1 MKKLLIYLL
10 ILLAIILGLLKLFF
24 DPIAKS
30 LIEKNLSRDTG
41 RLVLVESIET
51 NFLKG
56 SIKVNNL
63 EVKNDK
69 IFSRENLIL
78 IPLINA
84 KLKMFKLFSGV
95 INFENISIQNPTV
108 YYDVIIK
115 NGKMVDSF
123 YLVENLSKNNSNNQL
138 SEQPTQ
144 SQPTQSQATQSQ
156 PTQSQATKTSVKNI
170 PANKGPQIDF
180 VIDTLSIPKINIS
193 VLAKDFQFAKNIS
206 LDTMTFQNVGNTHN
220 SNHYKDVMAMI
231 VMNMAVK
238 INNEVITSNLKKKF
252 ETKLKNFLGSEKLK
266 SIIGS
271 DSEKII
277 KKLENLF
284 K

>member
-10 ILLAIILGLLKLFF
+10 ILLAIVLGLLKLFF

-41 RLVLVESIET
+41 RLVFVESIET

-56 SIKVNNL
+56 SVRVNNL

-69 IFSRENLIL
+69 IFSRENLIV
-78 IPLINA
+78 IPLIDA
-84 KLKMFKLFSGV
+84 KLKMLKLFSGV
-95 INFENISIQNPTV
+95 INFENISMQNPTV
-108 YYDVIIK
+108 NYDVIMK
-115 NGKMVDSF
+115 NGKMIDSF
-123 YLVENLSKNNSNNQL
+123 YLVESLSQKNSSNQL
-138 SEQPTQ
+138 SAQF
-144 SQPTQSQATQSQ
+144 QAAKAS
-156 PTQSQATKTSVKNI
+156 TKNTT
-170 PANKGPQIDF
+170 ANKGPQIDF

-220 SNHYKDVMAMI
+220 SNHYKDVMATI

-238 INNEVITSNLKKKF
+238 INNEVIAGNLKKKF

>member
-41 RLVLVESIET
+41 RLVLVDSIET

-108 YYDVIIK
+108 NYDVIIK

-144 SQPTQSQATQSQ
+144 SQ
-156 PTQSQATKTSVKNI
+156 ATKTSAKNI

>member
-10 ILLAIILGLLKLFF
+10 ILLAIVLGLLKLFF

-30 LIEKNLSRDTG
+30 LIEKNLSKDTG
-41 RLVLVESIET
+41 RLVFVESIET

-56 SIKVNNL
+56 SVRVNNL

-69 IFSRENLIL
+69 IFSRENLIA
-78 IPLINA
+78 IPLIDA
-84 KLKMFKLFSGV
+84 KLKMLKLFSGV
-95 INFENISIQNPTV
+95 INFENISMQNPTV
-108 YYDVIIK
+108 NYDVIIK
-115 NGKMVDSF
+115 NGKMIDSF
-123 YLVENLSKNNSNNQL
+123 YLVESLSQKNSSNQL
-138 SEQPTQ
+138 SA
-144 SQPTQSQATQSQ
+144 QSQAAKES
-156 PTQSQATKTSVKNI
+156 TKNTT
-170 PANKGPQIDF
+170 ANKEPQIDF

-193 VLAKDFQFAKNIS
+193 VLAKDLQFAKNIS

-238 INNEVITSNLKKKF
+238 INNEVITGNLKKKF
-252 ETKLKNFLGSEKLK
+252 ETKLKNFLGSKKLK

>member
-10 ILLAIILGLLKLFF
+10 ILLAIVLGLLKLFF

-41 RLVLVESIET
+41 RLVFVESIET

-56 SIKVNNL
+56 SVRVNNL

-69 IFSRENLIL
+69 IFSRKNLIV
-78 IPLINA
+78 IPLIDA
-84 KLKMFKLFSGV
+84 KLKMLKLFSGV
-95 INFENISIQNPTV
+95 ISFENISIQNSTV
-108 YYDVIIK
+108 NYDVIIK

-123 YLVENLSKNNSNNQL
+123 YLVENLSKKNSSNQL
-138 SEQPTQ
+138 SV
-144 SQPTQSQATQSQ
+144 QSQA
-156 PTQSQATKTSVKNI
+156 AKTSATNA
-170 PANKGPQIDF
+170 PSNKGPQIDF
-180 VIDTLSIPKINIS
+180 VIDTLNIPKINIS

-206 LDTMTFQNVGNTHN
+206 VDNMNFQNVGNTHD

-231 VMNMAVK
+231 VMNMADK
-238 INNEVITSNLKKKF
+238 INNEVITGNLKKKF